1 MKKLRAD
8 LGGRKN
14 QKEKEVFMLG
24 RLGFFSVNS
33 TEFPALTQDDST
45 PKLSQEK
52 GDFPAN
58 GQVEWPKKTI
68 IVQLQ
73 ITWYIVFAKM
83 SEWMNH

>member
-14 QKEKEVFMLG
+14 QKRKEVFILG
-24 RLGFFSVNS
+24 RLEFFSVNS
-33 TEFPALTQDDST
+33 TEFPALNQDGSN
-45 PKLSQEK
+45 PKLFQEK

-58 GQVEWPKKTI
+58 GQVEWPKNTI

-83 SEWMNH
+83 SEWTTE

>member
-1 MKKLRAD
+1 MKKLKAD

-14 QKEKEVFMLG
+14 QKGKEVFILG
-24 RLGFFSVNS
+24 RLEFLSVNS
-33 TEFPALTQDDST
+33 TEFPALTQDNSN
-45 PKLSQEK
+45 PKLFQEK

-58 GQVEWPKKTI
+58 GQVEWPKNTI

-83 SEWMNH
+83 SEWTTE